1 MNSTRATDF
10 ITPKSRVSR
19 LFRDSVLELAE
30 QYPFAR
36 RLVNSGRLSLPCR
49 YDGSPL
55 NGHEAEGLPLELRPG
70 SPAKDAPIGLA
81 GRRAWLL
88 NQLGERFVLLLD
100 GRVDSARAEALR
112 AELAPLLEERADL
125 DLLVVGPAPHALT
138 ELPRSRQVE
147 DVENLIGERY
157 GLGAGIAYLIRPDQH
172 VTARWHAVTAAA
184 VGEAMDRALGAYL
197 APSTVQEAPMP
208 RLELNPNFTD
218 PDAFYAALTE
228 LHRERS
234 EAESERINARLIL
247 LLANH
252 IGDQQVLEEAL
263 AIAGQATTQPSERLE
278 SAKDSTG
285 R

>member
-1 MNSTRATDF
+1 
-10 ITPKSRVSR
+10 
-19 LFRDSVLELAE
+19 
-30 QYPFAR
+30 
-36 RLVNSGRLSLPCR
+36 
-49 YDGSPL
+49 
-55 NGHEAEGLPLELRPG
+55 
-70 SPAKDAPIGLA
+70 
-81 GRRAWLL
+81 
-88 NQLGERFVLLLD
+88 
-100 GRVDSARAEALR
+100 
-112 AELAPLLEERADL
+112 
-125 DLLVVGPAPHALT
+125 
-138 ELPRSRQVE
+138 
-147 DVENLIGERY
+147 
-157 GLGAGIAYLIRPDQH
+157 
-172 VTARWHAVTAAA
+172 
-184 VGEAMDRALGAYL
+184 
-197 APSTVQEAPMP
+197 MP